1 MASRLQHCRRTR
13 HVEGVQMTARRVR
26 ANARYRFEPVPYDQ
40 FDPPYGVTR
49 GYLKSGDIVR
59 VKNCPGCPPA
69 NTMGMCHVET
79 LAGQF
84 AGLVFTN
91 SLKSV

>member
-1 MASRLQHCRRTR
+1 
-13 HVEGVQMTARRVR
+13 MTARRVR
-26 ANARYRFEPVPYDQ
+26 VNARYRFEPVPYDQ

-84 AGLVFTN
+84 AGTGLYKLVEI
-91 SLKSV
+91 SLTVRRTPMGCAMRSH